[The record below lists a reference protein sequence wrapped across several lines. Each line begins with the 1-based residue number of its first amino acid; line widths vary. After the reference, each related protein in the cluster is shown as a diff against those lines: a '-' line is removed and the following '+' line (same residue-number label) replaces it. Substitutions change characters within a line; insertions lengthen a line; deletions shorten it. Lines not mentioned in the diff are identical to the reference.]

1 MADEMFEST
10 SVIPE
15 RPPLDILT
23 SNGNPVES
31 ESGRMLSDIFARVE
45 QGTPMADAI
54 KGKSEPSKA
63 PEVKEVPQEDKA
75 PEIEE
80 KRPEPGSLGAKL
92 DETLDKK
99 VEDEEVTREALL
111 AKTTPKKEVPKT
123 EPAKVEAEKKEEKAD
138 PDAPT
143 DDELQVLPHDKPKTA
158 KRIQALLKKV
168 DALNSTF
175 TETKRGAEEKAK
187 RLAELEEQLKKV
199 TTVDPATNE
208 AVKAQLD
215 ELKMFK
221 RRYELD
227 KDPEVAT
234 KFDSRVQYAEKGIT
248 EILTKRQ
255 ATPALLKLIA
265 DEGGWAKFSSSTT
278 PISVKSADGGTTQ
291 IPASEAAENILNALP
306 MLDRK
311 QLESAMMEQIQLD
324 RDKKRFLEEET
335 KRAVDYFKSRDE
347 EANKQVAA
355 QRQGMDEAKKLIE
368 EFKTTAVTQREWLKQ
383 QEVPVNA
390 TAEQKA
396 EIEDSNAYKKQLAS
410 LLKKNLEVKDIP
422 SMLGV
427 VEDSVAYYAERRN
440 SARLM
445 DENAKLRA
453 ELTHQ
458 KESMDKFKNASRSTS
473 KSGSLAGGGS
483 TPTTPSKSKVPAS
496 LEDAFARIE
505 AGEKVIED

>member
-1 MADEMFEST
+1 MAEEMFEST

-23 SNGNPVES
+23 SDGNPVES
-31 ESGRMLSDIFARVE
+31 ESGRMLSDIFSQVE
-45 QGTPMADAI
+45 QGKPMADAI
-54 KGKSEPSKA
+54 KDKLEPSST
-63 PEVKEVPQEDKA
+63 PEVKEVAKKEEA
-75 PEIEE
+75 PEIKE
-80 KRPEPGSLGAKL
+80 KRPEAGSLGAKL
-92 DETLDKK
+92 DETIEKK
-99 VEDEEVTREALL
+99 TEEEEVTREALL
-111 AKTTPKKEVPKT
+111 AKTTPKKESTKT
-123 EPAKVEAEKKEEKAD
+123 EPVKADAEKKEEKAD
-138 PDAPT
+138 PDAPS

-187 RLAELEEQLKKV
+187 RLAELEEQLKSV
-199 TTVDPATNE
+199 TTSDPTTNE
-208 AVKAQLD
+208 AIKAQLD

-227 KDPEVAT
+227 RDPEVAT

-265 DEGGWAKFSSSTT
+265 DEGGWAKFSNSST
-278 PISVKSADGGTTQ
+278 PISVKGADGSTTQ
-291 IPASEAAENILNALP
+291 IEASEAAENILAALP

-311 QLESAMMEQIQLD
+311 QLESAMMEQIQID

-335 KRAVDYFKSRDE
+335 ARAADYFKSRDDE
-347 EANKQVAA
+347 SAKAVEVQQK
-355 QRQGMDEAKKLIE
+355 GMEEAKKLIE

-383 QEVPVNA
+383 QDIPA
-390 TAEQKA
+390 TATPEQKA

-440 SARLM
+440 SARLL

-453 ELTHQ
+453 ELAHER
-458 KESMDKFKNASRSTS
+458 ESMNKFKNASRSTS

-483 TPTTPSKSKVPAS
+483 TPTTQSKSKTPAS
-496 LEDAFARIE
+496 LEDAFNRLE
-505 AGEKVIED
+505 AGEKIVED